1 MDKVYGQKTLAMPPI
16 LSTQMLFSDR
26 LLVEE
31 SGRWK
36 LTQEIKQVPAH
47 WESEWGPIIG
57 ASRKPLF
64 RNTFRFA
71 WSSLAFPP
79 DEA

>member
-1 MDKVYGQKTLAMPPI
+1 MEAHPKNSNRSPHTGKAN
-16 LSTQMLFSDR
+16 
-26 LLVEE
+26 
-31 SGRWK
+31 GRR
-36 LTQEIKQVPAH
+36 
-47 WESEWGPIIG
+47 IIG

-64 RNTFRFA
+64 GNTFRFA

>member
-1 MDKVYGQKTLAMPPI
+1 MPRSYP
-16 LSTQMLFSDR
+16 R
-26 LLVEE
+26 VKE

-36 LTQEIKQVPAH
+36 LTEELKQVPAQ
-47 WESEWGPIIG
+47 WEGNGRLIVG

-79 DEA
+79 AEA

>member
-1 MDKVYGQKTLAMPPI
+1 MPRSYP
-16 LSTQMLFSDR
+16 R
-26 LLVEE
+26 VEE

-36 LTQEIKQVPAH
+36 LTRELKQVPAR
-47 WESEWGPIIG
+47 WESDWAPNYR

-79 DEA
+79 DEAWGGPRRR

>member
-1 MDKVYGQKTLAMPPI
+1 MP
-16 LSTQMLFSDR
+16 R
-26 LLVEE
+26 LYPRVKE

-36 LTQEIKQVPAH
+36 LTQELKQVPAH
-47 WESEWGPIIG
+47 RESEWAPIYH

-71 WSSLAFPP
+71 WSSLAYLL

>member
-1 MDKVYGQKTLAMPPI
+1 MPRSYP
-16 LSTQMLFSDR
+16 R
-26 LLVEE
+26 VKE

-36 LTQEIKQVPAH
+36 LTQELKQVPAH
-47 WESEWGPIIG
+47 WESNGRRIIG